1 MTTRVRVV
9 MLPDKLAT
17 MSEADGGGAPP
28 VAAPAGP
35 TVRGAQVTFRVAD
48 PGWELQEVHLCQELW
63 RPHDGPA
70 FSRVPAGDAWTLEL
84 PRPPVDRMEYQ
95 LRLRRTGTGAP
106 VVVCDPAN
114 PLRAPGAFGEKSVVE
129 FPGYRPP
136 AWLRGADPG
145 LDAAMRLAV
154 PSRALGC
161 AVPGLLW
168 SSPGVR
174 QGLPAP
180 LLLAHDGPEY
190 ARFSLL
196 LALLAGAVADGRLPP
211 LRAALLAPPPPRDE
225 HYAASPAYARALV
238 SDVLP
243 ALEALAPSPRGRRW
257 RVGMGTSLGALA
269 LLHVHRTAPD
279 AFGAVFLQSGS
290 FFQEHLDGQE
300 SWRSAFAPVSAFVAG
315 VLAGPGPAEPP
326 PVTLTC
332 GTAEENLAN
341 NRAVRD
347 ALRAQGYRVRL
358 AEVGDAHNWTAWRDA
373 FDPYLLDLLR
383 EVWPCDAIT

>member
-129 FPGYRPP
+129 FPGYAAPR
-136 AWLRGADPG
+136 WLSAAGVRGG
-145 LDAAMRLAV
+145 TLDLQV
-154 PSRALGC
+154 PSRGLG
-161 AVPGLLW
+161 
-168 SSPGVR
+168 R
-174 QGLPAP
+174 
-180 LLLAHDGPEY
+180 
-190 ARFSLL
+190 
-196 LALLAGAVADGRLPP
+196 
-211 LRAALLAPPPPRDE
+211 
-225 HYAASPAYARALV
+225 
-238 SDVLP
+238 
-243 ALEALAPSPRGRRW
+243 
-257 RVGMGTSLGALA
+257 
-269 LLHVHRTAPD
+269 
-279 AFGAVFLQSGS
+279 
-290 FFQEHLDGQE
+290 
-300 SWRSAFAPVSAFVAG
+300 
-315 VLAGPGPAEPP
+315 
-326 PVTLTC
+326 
-332 GTAEENLAN
+332 
-341 NRAVRD
+341 
-347 ALRAQGYRVRL
+347 
-358 AEVGDAHNWTAWRDA
+358 
-373 FDPYLLDLLR
+373 
-383 EVWPCDAIT
+383 